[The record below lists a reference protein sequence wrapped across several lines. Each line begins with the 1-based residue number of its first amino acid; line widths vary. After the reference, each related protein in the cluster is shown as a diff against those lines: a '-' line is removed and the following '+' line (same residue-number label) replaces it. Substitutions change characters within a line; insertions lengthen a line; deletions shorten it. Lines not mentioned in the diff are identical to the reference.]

1 LSTFYHFKI
10 IQSWGQGILEMAELM
25 NQAGLPAPENETAA
39 GEEDAYLLKSCGLA
53 KYARKVENVCYFIG
67 VWYKILV

>member
-1 LSTFYHFKI
+1 MKSGWTSDTEI
-10 IQSWGQGILEMAELM
+10 
-25 NQAGLPAPENETAA
+25 ETAA
-39 GEEDAYLLKSCGLA
+39 GEDDACLLKSCGLV

>member
-1 LSTFYHFKI
+1 
-10 IQSWGQGILEMAELM
+10 MAELM
-25 NQAGLPAPENETAA
+25 NQAGLPAPEIETAV

-53 KYARKVENVCYFIG
+53 KYAREVENFCYFIG

>member
-1 LSTFYHFKI
+1 
-10 IQSWGQGILEMAELM
+10 MAELM
-25 NQAGLPAPENETAA
+25 KQAGLPAPEIETAA
-39 GEEDAYLLKSCGLA
+39 GEDDACLLKSCGLA